1 MKKLQRFLSAIL
13 CVVMIAAMVLPM
25 SAAGEASVKELLESF
40 DKDAYTVVEFGKDG
54 KATLAEYQGGSG
66 VLAEHTVYDGVNAT
80 KLVAQDIA
88 WATFAKSH
96 IAFANNL
103 NEFKEYG
110 YMVVKYA
117 SESDKAY
124 KLTVGGWGDGTGATF
139 DVSAGKTGWTT
150 SEVLEIS
157 PACVAVSAT
166 KRSITSSYS
175 AAATYIGNI
184 VFFKNEADAQEYAKM
199 APYYLDPNGEAA
211 LAKLQQREENWETIK
226 FIMMLIGSSIGRR
239 QDAKPYEAP
248 LPLSGIDTD
257 LYYIL
262 DCSNDGNISIMD
274 FAADG
279 VYAGSYATYNGVDG
293 VKLGAQKVWAAYAKS
308 NVSIVPLSFLKSNNY
323 SCMVFR
329 YASDADNE
337 YELGFGWGS
346 FYEGASFAVPAGK
359 TDWTLSDVLNI
370 PDALIAHGASRLA
383 IASTSPT
390 ADTYIADIIFF
401 QTRTAAK
408 QYVDQWNEYYAGAYN
423 PIPNRFDGCEG
434 GYTLHTLVEKNFG
447 DGRYGYDE
455 NTFTNNGGT
464 EAPNG
469 IAAKYTTYLGV
480 ECIQPVY
487 NYSWA
492 NVNGSTAGG
501 YGVALHNLYE
511 NNTANRKYGV
521 ITYASTA
528 EHQLVFNIT
537 WARNGVIGSYPD
549 TDGWMSTCFEIEPG
563 SGMRESDRPNTGV
576 YSTDPFYLR
585 EIVFFETKEDAE
597 AYAAKAPAYF
607 NGEEFDEDDV
617 SPVHPANMRATEIY
631 ARISTSERK
640 VPTEGNVYYTLDANA
655 AALDKQVYFN
665 DYVEYLSGFGTPPSH
680 AAIGA
685 KKGVGIRLY
694 GLKDVIAKTDDAY
707 MVAIIRSESA
717 SSQNIGMKPVA
728 YDDNVN
734 LGTIPANTK
743 GWVATT
749 PVNIKD
755 IKTSGGLALY
765 DRLIVF
771 DKGEGVDGSYF
782 HCGRE
787 FGLYTDAT
795 DTHTFDVCEIAFFT
809 SKAAA
814 DEYSA
819 KAVKYYNDLACL
831 DSIENISQNGEGRMS
846 VLTFDS
852 ELRYTLHGD
861 KTGVTHVQYP
871 RSGNSID
878 CVKVEYGASNWYNS
892 TYRFAFTGYPITSDY
907 KYAVVTFASESEN
920 KVPLYMKHWNNI
932 DLDTVNNKWIT
943 TEGAPTDT
951 LLCDDISISNGKWV
965 TTGVIGV
972 TPEWVYRTTT
982 GQITFYLGTKPAT
995 DTESLYIRSI
1005 AYFTSMKDAE
1015 AYIKVVPEYYNGEPN
1030 TDPAY
1035 WLDVLGA
1042 GYVTTFEKLGT
1053 DWLTSIDVANKAD
1066 DTPAYGDATYKNVA
1080 CMKFE
1085 TADTDKRD
1093 YPPSSS
1099 IRTYISFRDNYLGYA
1114 SVLSSTSPYKYMIVT
1129 YATETATTA
1138 YLKMNTWG
1146 TPSTA
1151 VFTTNISAS
1160 GGNWVASDIIEITLP
1175 MATATGNKLVFFSDL
1190 TEEDEPIYVREIK
1203 FFTNREAAEYYQT
1216 NAPAYYNSFN

>member
-1 MKKLQRFLSAIL
+1 MKKLQRFLSAVL

-54 KATLAEYQGGSG
+54 KATLAEYQDGSG

-150 SEVLEIS
+150 SGVLEIS

-166 KRSITSSYS
+166 KRSITSSS
-175 AAATYIGNI
+175 STAATYIGNI

-248 LPLSGIDTD
+248 LPLSGIDPD

-492 NVNGSTAGG
+492 NVNGTAGG

-511 NNTANRKYGV
+511 DNTANRKYGV

-563 SGMRESDRPNTGV
+563 SGMREFDRPNTGV

-795 DTHTFDVCEIAFFT
+795 DTDSFDVCEIAFFT

-814 DEYSA
+814 DEYAA
-819 KAVKYYNDLACL
+819 KAVKYYNDRACL
-831 DSIENISQNGEGRMS
+831 DPLENFKQNAR
-846 VLTFDS
+846 
-852 ELRYTLHGD
+852 
-861 KTGVTHVQYP
+861 
-871 RSGNSID
+871 GNIYETSFM
-878 CVKVEYGASNWYNS
+878 KENS
-892 TYRFAFTGYPITSDY
+892 TY
-907 KYAVVTFASESEN
+907 
-920 KVPLYMKHWNNI
+920 
-932 DLDTVNNKWIT
+932 
-943 TEGAPTDT
+943 
-951 LLCDDISISNGKWV
+951 
-965 TTGVIGV
+965 
-972 TPEWVYRTTT
+972 
-982 GQITFYLGTKPAT
+982 
-995 DTESLYIRSI
+995 
-1005 AYFTSMKDAE
+1005 
-1015 AYIKVVPEYYNGEPN
+1015 
-1030 TDPAY
+1030 
-1035 WLDVLGA
+1035 VLGA
-1042 GYVTTFEKLGT
+1042 NYSKHSNVTYPEDGGIECVKIENGDQEDYNFGKGGNLSFVPVTGGY
-1053 DWLTSIDVANKAD
+1053 TSL
-1066 DTPAYGDATYKNVA
+1066 
-1080 CMKFE
+1080 
-1085 TADTDKRD
+1085 
-1093 YPPSSS
+1093 
-1099 IRTYISFRDNYLGYA
+1099 ISAGYEYA
-1114 SVLSSTSPYKYMIVT
+1114 VVT
-1129 YATETATTA
+1129 YATETSNKVSLNFACG
-1138 YLKMNTWG
+1138 G
-1146 TPSTA
+1146 TPSPVPLVDDISVSGGKWVTSGVIDTHAGWGTMSGGKVAFCTSASNHDAIYISSIMFFTNPKDAEDYVKLAPEYYNGAKNTNSAYWLEVLGAGYSTKFTEMNTSWTLANYRVNDVNGEEVPAHEDTTYKGVPCVKFGYGAIDKSSYNANNAMLGFADIRGYANLKATPPYYKYAVAIFATESTSTTA
-1151 VFTTNISAS
+1151 WLKIDTNADVTTGTLAANISVS
-1160 GGNWVASDIIEITLP
+1160 NGNWVASEILETEVKGFANYGSP
-1175 MATATGNKLVFFSDL
+1175 KLIFRSNLVEGDS
-1190 TEEDEPIYVREIK
+1190 PIYVSEIR
-1203 FFTNREAAEYYQT
+1203 FFTNREAAEYFQT